1 MRRFRSALA
10 RPLLTALFLLL
21 VASVA
26 FAGTLR
32 LAPINP
38 EFLKYR
44 EEAADPALKTAAAEG
59 RPLGYR
65 PSPLDLSHVRAPEPD
80 FLETAAALP
89 SRYDLR
95 ELGAVTAVR
104 DQNPYGTC
112 WAFAALASLESTF
125 KKAGQGTFDFSEW
138 HLAYFAYVD
147 ESASLP
153 AFTQRAV
160 EYGDD
165 PIFDQGGDV
174 SQATALLARWTG
186 AVDEAARPYQ
196 NVTPWPPESTPQAS
210 DAVSKHLEQVHLL
223 KIGNDFDAPSIKRA
237 VMTYGA
243 VAFRMEWR
251 NSFFSVENAA
261 YYAPEGTP
269 RGGHIVTLVG
279 WDDSFPAER
288 FAVNP
293 GQNGAWLVKNSW
305 GTAFGNE
312 GYFWLS
318 YADVTLGYP
327 AVFVGAD
334 KTNYS
339 RVYQYDPLGW
349 IGGYGY
355 SSETA
360 WFANVFTAS
369 GLDDET
375 EALKAVSFYAGQA
388 GASYRIEVYTGTTA
402 GSPRSGTLSA
412 MTESTLSTAGYHTVD
427 LPELPLVRG
436 ERFSVVVRLTT
447 PGYPYPIPIEQPI
460 DGYSQKA
467 TALAGESY
475 ISSQGSSWTDMTA
488 NLANTNVCVKAFTG
502 PMTSEPVDP
511 DVPVGPDD
519 PTPPSSGGGGGC
531 DLGTGGLTA
540 LLLLA
545 APLTLILRRR

>member
-1 MRRFRSALA
+1 MRRFRSSLA

-26 FAGTLR
+26 FAGTFR
-32 LAPINP
+32 PAPINP

-65 PSPLDLSHVRAPEPD
+65 PGPLDLSHVRAPEPE
-80 FLETAAALP
+80 FLESAATLP
-89 SRYDLR
+89 ASYDLR
-95 ELGAVTAVR
+95 IEGAVTAIR
-104 DQNPYGTC
+104 DQAPYGTC
-112 WAFAALASLESTF
+112 WAFGALASLESTF
-125 KKAGQGTFDFSEW
+125 RKAGKGTFDFSEW

-153 AFTQRAV
+153 AFTQRAA

-165 PIFDQGGDV
+165 PIFDQGGNV

-223 KIGNDFDAPSIKRA
+223 KTGNDFDAPSIKRA

-251 NSFFSVENAA
+251 DSFFSVENAA
-261 YYAPEGTP
+261 YYAPEGTTG
-269 RGGHIVTLVG
+269 GGHIVTLVG

-349 IGGYGY
+349 INSIGNGN
-355 SSETA
+355 ETA

-369 GLDDET
+369 GLGSET

-388 GASYRIEVYTGTTA
+388 GASYRIEVYTGRLLPDRSLHGNDSRLA
-402 GSPRSGTLSA
+402 PKRHSLGDDGEHPFHGRLPHHRSARGASRHGRALCRRGAAHHSRLRLPDPPGISGSRVQRQGDGASR
-412 MTESTLSTAGYHTVD
+412 
-427 LPELPLVRG
+427 PELHQPRRHGLDRHDHG
-436 ERFSVVVRLTT
+436 HGRYQRL
-447 PGYPYPIPIEQPI
+447 P
-460 DGYSQKA
+460 
-467 TALAGESY
+467 
-475 ISSQGSSWTDMTA
+475 QGLHGA
-488 NLANTNVCVKAFTG
+488 
-502 PMTSEPVDP
+502 
-511 DVPVGPDD
+511 DD
-519 PTPPSSGGGGGC
+519 LRARRSRRPCRSRRPP
-531 DLGTGGLTA
+531 
-540 LLLLA
+540 
-545 APLTLILRRR
+545 LRRRWRRLRPRHRRRQPFCCWPLP